1 MPGEVQERQNVSML
15 SEAFST
21 FREASDRLVSTY
33 QGLEEKIAELSR
45 VIREKDRALDS
56 QGQFLDAVLKSLST
70 GVVVLTTGGR
80 ILWSNP
86 RVAEWVGEQESEIL
100 EVLVD
105 WGVWPVSDSVSQ
117 TPVLWKG
124 RSLIVNHSVVQDR
137 EGRPAGH
144 VLILT
149 DRTRIREMEEE
160 VSRDRRLKEMGEM
173 VATIAHELRNPLG
186 SLEIFASLAQKEV
199 SPGTPLS
206 DWVGYMRVQV
216 GRLDRLI
223 GNLLSYTRPPEIV
236 LDRLVVGEFLS
247 RAEADFRRILE
258 MRSRAGDPL
267 IRLTVGGDMNA
278 VIEADEALL
287 YQAIYNLVTNSFQ
300 VLEGRPDAEVI
311 VEGRVSE
318 DGTVCFS
325 VEDNGPGIS
334 EAAKE
339 HVCAPFF
346 STRPKGTGLGL
357 SIVHNIAE
365 AHKGLMVFDSRPG
378 RTVFQV
384 RFPAGRRSACPD
396 SPGRDKREEAS

>member
-1 MPGEVQERQNVSML
+1 MPGELRERQNVSVL

-86 RVAEWVGEQESEIL
+86 RVSEWIGEQESDVL
-100 EVLVD
+100 EVLAD
-105 WGVWPVSDSVSQ
+105 WGVWPVSDAVLQ
-117 TPVLWKG
+117 IPVLWKG
-124 RSLIVNHSVVQDR
+124 RSLIVNHSVVEDR

-199 SPGTPLS
+199 RPETPLS
-206 DWVGYMRVQV
+206 DWVGFMRVQV

-236 LDRLVVGEFLS
+236 LDRMVVGEFLS
-247 RAEADFRRILE
+247 RAESDFRRILE
-258 MRSRAGDPL
+258 MRGRAGDPPVL
-267 IRLTVGGDMNA
+267 LRIQGDMGA

-287 YQAIYNLVTNSFQ
+287 YQALYNLVTNAFQ
-300 VLEGRPDAEVI
+300 VLEDIPDGKVV
-311 VEGRVSE
+311 VEGTVSE
-318 DGTVCFS
+318 EGVVCLS

-346 STRPKGTGLGL
+346 STKPKGTGLGL
-357 SIVHNIAE
+357 SIVHNIAD
-365 AHKGLMVFDSRPG
+365 AHKGTMTFDSRPG
-378 RTVFQV
+378 RTIFWV
-384 RFPAGRRSACPD
+384 RFPSGEGSSCPEKTGRVT
-396 SPGRDKREEAS
+396 REEAL

>member
-1 MPGEVQERQNVSML
+1 MPGELRERQNVSVL

-86 RVAEWVGEQESEIL
+86 RVTEWIGEQESE
-100 EVLVD
+100 VLGVLAS
-105 WGVWPVSDSVSQ
+105 WGVWPVSDALTQ

-186 SLEIFASLAQKEV
+186 SLEIFASLAQKDV
-199 SPGTPLS
+199 CPGTPLS

-236 LDRLVVGEFLS
+236 LDRMVVGEFLS
-247 RAEADFRRILE
+247 RAESDFRRILE
-258 MRSRAGDPL
+258 MRTRAGDPP
-267 IRLTVGGDMNA
+267 IRLEVRGDMEA

-287 YQAIYNLVTNSFQ
+287 YQALYNLVTNSFQ

-311 VEGRVSE
+311 VEGSVSQ
-318 DGTVCFS
+318 DGTVFLS

-334 EAAKE
+334 EAAKD

-357 SIVHNIAE
+357 PIVHNIAD
-365 AHKGLMVFDSRPG
+365 AHKGSMAFDSRPG
-378 RTVFQV
+378 RTIFQV
-384 RFPAGRRSACPD
+384 RFPSGKGGIPPERTERVE
-396 SPGRDKREEAS
+396 KEEVS